1 MTRIEREQMIERY
14 LQGELTPAEEQEF
27 FIEAAT
33 DKEMR
38 YDLKA
43 SQVVESAIKK
53 DRKMAPT
60 SWSDTRAHLVAV
72 LAAQKPNPVQ
82 TTAGTRAKG
91 TQASTGLGGK
101 FAMVL
106 VSLISVAALLLSL
119 VAIDRVSEQE
129 QLPTPVQASEPTSA
143 QEHPTVSTVQNVQG
157 DSVQQVTDQ
166 TDSNSGKDDGSLM
179 GAKKD
184 VRFSP
189 SQSPTISSEDK
200 NNVERKPEVS
210 PIHRDPVLTDTTNP
224 DKQLQ
229 VDVDNSVQ

>member
-1 MTRIEREQMIERY
+1 MTRTEREQLIERY

-82 TTAGTRAKG
+82 TTVETPVKA
-91 TQASTGLGGK
+91 TQVSTGLGGK

-119 VAIDRVSEQE
+119 VAIDRVSEQ
-129 QLPTPVQASEPTSA
+129 QLPTPVQASEPTPV
-143 QEHPTVSTVQNVQG
+143 QEKPAVSIVQDVQG
-157 DSVQQVTDQ
+157 EAAQLVTDQ
-166 TDSNSGKDDGSLM
+166 TGSNNSKDDGSLV

-184 VRFSP
+184 VRP
-189 SQSPTISSEDK
+189 TTLQSRQEPFEDK
-200 NNVERKPEVS
+200 SEAGLKPEES
-210 PIHRDPVLTDTTNP
+210 PIHSVPVTIDTTNP
-224 DKQLQ
+224 DKKLP
-229 VDVDNSVQ
+229 VVFDNSFQ